1 MIEISN
7 PNITYRVAPVVA
19 DRQAIGARKGHQ
31 VHNPTVKAG
40 ALIAGLVLLAACGTN
55 KTEAGAPG
63 QANGCDTSKG
73 ALVVGLIAPLSGGQ
87 SSIGLG
93 IRNSAQLAVDQ
104 ANEKCTVKGYR
115 LVLQPEDDTATPQIG
130 IQAASKLA
138 ATDSVVGVIG
148 TYNSSV
154 AQSVQPVLAGKNIVQ
169 ISPGNTNPSLT
180 IGPDSAK
187 PKRQFNNYF
196 RTVTTDAYQ
205 GPYAAEYLVGKVG
218 KKAIAIVTDG
228 KTYGEGLATEFTKQ
242 ARELGARIVARE
254 TVSEKDTDFNGVL
267 AKVKAAKPDAI
278 YVGSE
283 YPVAAPLSKQAGEA
297 GLNVSVMG
305 GDGIYDQKFIE
316 LGGRKGDLATSVGA
330 PTETQP
336 SAKEFV
342 AAYNQKNYADGYGG
356 FGAFSYDAAN
366 AIIASLANTLG
377 PNGTWSESQ
386 RAALRDQVQS
396 YKGSGATG
404 DVAFDQYGD
413 STNKVL
419 SVYGVDNG
427 KWNVIQSGTF
437 TGS

>member
-1 MIEISN
+1 M
-7 PNITYRVAPVVA
+7 
-19 DRQAIGARKGHQ
+19 
-31 VHNPTVKAG
+31 HNPTAKAG
-40 ALIAGLVLLAACGTN
+40 ALVAGLLLLAACGTN
-55 KTEAGAPG
+55 KTEVGAAGQG
-63 QANGCDTSKG
+63 NGCDTSKG
-73 ALVVGLIAPLSGGQ
+73 SLIIGLIAPLSGGQ

-93 IRNSAQLAVDQ
+93 IRNAAALAVDQ

-138 ATDSVVGVIG
+138 ATDGLVCVLG

-154 AQSVQPVLAGKNIVQ
+154 AQSVQPVLAAKNIVQ

-180 IGPDSAK
+180 TGPDPAN

-205 GPYAAEYLVGKVG
+205 GPYAADHLVKKLG
-218 KKAIAIVTDG
+218 KKSIAIIDDG
-228 KTYGEGLATEFTKQ
+228 KTYGVGLTTEFIKQ
-242 ARELGARIVARE
+242 ATKLGAKIVAKER
-254 TVSEKDTDFNGVL
+254 VSEKDTDFNGVL

-297 GLNVSVMG
+297 GLKAPVMG
-305 GDGIYDQKFIE
+305 GDGIFDDKYIA
-316 LGGRKGDLATSVGA
+316 LGGRPGDLATSVGA
-330 PTETQP
+330 PTDSQP
-336 SAKEFV
+336 SAKAFV
-342 AAYNQKNYADGYGG
+342 DAYNAKKYADGYGG

-366 AIIASLANTLG
+366 AIITSLANTLG

-386 RAALRDQVQS
+386 RGALRDQVQS

-404 DVAFDQYGD
+404 EVAFDQYGD

-419 SVYGVDNG
+419 TVYEVDNG
-427 KWNVIQSGTF
+427 KWAVKESGTY